1 MAMVDNAHLSK
12 VLKDAMKGGK
22 TAVGAKESLASMK
35 GSKAVLL
42 TRSIPPGL
50 GEKLREEAKKRGIP
64 LVELPYS
71 SAELAKMIGRAYR
84 VSAIALRS
92 VSEADVN
99 QLMR

>member
-1 MAMVDNAHLSK
+1 MVMVDNAHLSK
-12 VLKDAMKGGK
+12 VLKDAVKRGK

-35 GSKAVLL
+35 GSKAILL
-42 TRSIPPGL
+42 TCSVPSGV
-50 GEKLREEAKKRGIP
+50 GAKLREEAKKHGVP
-64 LVELPYS
+64 VVELPHS
-71 SAELAKMIGRAYR
+71 SAELARMIGRPYR